1 MRRALSFLSILV
13 CGGLA
18 APTFAATPAAPGP
31 TLGLGTPATPQ
42 ELSHFF
48 AIPPDGAGLPAGSG
62 SVAQGK
68 QVYAEKCMAC
78 HGDKLQGVKPTGGL
92 PLIGG
97 RGTLTSAKPLKT
109 TESYWPYATTMF
121 DYIKRAMPF
130 NAPGSLKDD
139 EVYAVVA
146 YILAEGHVVGED
158 ATLDKASLPKV
169 QMPNRNG
176 FRPYPGPDQRIYR

>member
-1 MRRALSFLSILV
+1 M
-13 CGGLA
+13 A
-18 APTFAATPAAPGP
+18 AGP
-31 TLGLGTPATPQ
+31 SLGLGTKATPQ
-42 ELSHFF
+42 ELARFF

-68 QVYAEKCMAC
+68 QVYAEKCVMC
-78 HGDKLQGVKPTGGL
+78 HGDKLQGVKATGGL

-139 EVYAVVA
+139 EVYALVA
-146 YILAEGHVVGED
+146 YILAEGHVIGED
-158 ATLDKASLPKV
+158 AVLDKVSLPKV
-169 QMPNRNG
+169 AMPNRDG
-176 FRPYPGPDQRIYR
+176 FRPLPRSRSARLPLTLPSGPPA